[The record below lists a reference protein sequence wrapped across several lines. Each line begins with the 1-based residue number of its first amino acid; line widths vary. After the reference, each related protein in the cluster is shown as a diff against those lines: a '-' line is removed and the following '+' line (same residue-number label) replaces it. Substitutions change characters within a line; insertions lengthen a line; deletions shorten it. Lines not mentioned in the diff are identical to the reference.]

1 MQCQGRTRSGLRCR
15 NKAISG
21 ELFCDVHMRV
31 NHSHN
36 LTLLIPLLIGVFSA
50 YFFFFGL
57 LFNTVVFGVF
67 DINYLSFAGMEDLFL
82 NMLRF
87 GAITTLFI
95 FVIWSLYVILLI
107 LVFAIILLVQM
118 IRSTSGGR
126 LTIVQ
131 RLKVIGLSFVV
142 FCFNIVM
149 MLVIRFPAR
158 NRWHLTAMAK
168 RRENFA
174 RSLFDLKAKSAP
186 IKNSK
191 PVLSARET
199 FKNFLTFRNL
209 ANHRFFATILLLF
222 MTSLA
227 ITYHAGSEA
236 EYARACS
243 LLHHQDTKENSLSPF
258 PVPALLLDE
267 PCDLV
272 KNTGNPEATDKNT
285 SKIGLTETFIIS
297 LTRFF
302 DFTPVALQALDGQIN
317 LLHLSS
323 TSRFDLFF
331 NGRSG
336 KSLAIPRGG
345 LLPFVG
351 ENDKSDI
358 KPSVQMIE
366 RQIHSLQKKVQTSNT
381 SLFNLK
387 KELKRNTAKLD
398 QIDRNS
404 LKTAKVISSKT
415 RRKNGEIPQHCWRRA
430 PDYIIPFI
438 TSSASVENAGFLDQ
452 LARLSIHYRKNQ
464 DLSVVITGFTDTTGP
479 IGLNQHLSEQRA
491 RAISRIFEKLGIDPN
506 RIFPVGMGENVNKT
520 LPRRRVEIRSC
531 RLN

>member
-15 NKAISG
+15 NKSISG

-36 LTLLIPLLIGVFSA
+36 LALLIPLLIGVFSA

-67 DINYLSFAGMEDLFL
+67 DINYLAFAGIEDLFL

-95 FVIWSLYVILLI
+95 FVIWTLYVALLVLVFTVI
-107 LVFAIILLVQM
+107 LVVQM
-118 IRSTSGGR
+118 IRSTSGGG
-126 LTIVQ
+126 LTLVQ

-142 FCFNIVM
+142 FCLNILM

-158 NRWHLTAMAK
+158 NRWHLTSMAK

-186 IKNSK
+186 VKISK
-191 PVLSARET
+191 PVISARDT

-222 MTSLA
+222 ASSLA

-243 LLHHQDTKENSLSPF
+243 LLHNQKAEENSFSLF
-258 PVPALLLDE
+258 PIPALMLKE
-267 PCDLV
+267 PCRLT
-272 KNTGNPEATDKNT
+272 NGLSA
-285 SKIGLTETFIIS
+285 SKTKKEKSEESLTQTFIVS

-302 DFTPVALQALDGQIN
+302 DFTPVTLQAFDGQIN

-331 NGRSG
+331 NGQSG
-336 KSLAIPRGG
+336 KSLAVPRGG
-345 LLPFVG
+345 LLPFY
-351 ENDKSDI
+351 SDSDNGGI
-358 KPSVQMIE
+358 EPSVQMIE
-366 RQIHSLQKKVQTSNT
+366 RQIHHLQEKVQTSNT
-381 SLFNLK
+381 TLFNLN

-398 QIDRNS
+398 QIDRSS
-404 LKTAKVISSKT
+404 LKNGKTATSKEAA
-415 RRKNGEIPQHCWRRA
+415 KNGGIPMHCWRRS

-438 TSSASVENAGFLDQ
+438 TSSASVENAGFLDR
-452 LARLSIHYRKNQ
+452 LAKLSIRYRKNQ
-464 DLSVVITGFTDTTGP
+464 DLSVVITGFADTTGP

-491 RAISRIFEKLGIDPN
+491 RTISQIFEKLGIDPN

-520 LPRRRVEIRSC
+520 LPPRRVEIRSC